1 MLKNGDRVLAQP
13 RAESVARAIGVVAC
27 SRLTEG
33 AILIPYGR
41 SDAIEIVLQLQKEKT
56 FPTVADVPI
65 FLAVGKTRSVL
76 ETSLRIK
83 LGFADKSSKIVLTN
97 YKTFCSQV
105 VQPMIGYSKRIAPE
119 GIYHDEDQISV
130 IVEGLV
136 KQRLTPELKDK
147 VTSISFKPHS
157 V

>member
-1 MLKNGDRVLAQP
+1 VLKNGDRVLVQP
-13 RAESVARAIGVVAC
+13 KAESVARAIGVVAC

-41 SDAIEIVLQLQKEKT
+41 SDAVGLVKQLQKEKT
-56 FPTVADVPI
+56 FPTLADVPI

-76 ETSLRIK
+76 ETPLRIK
-83 LGFADKSSKIVLTN
+83 LGFADKSSRIVLTD

-105 VQPMIGYSKRIAPE
+105 VQPTIGYSKRIAPE

-130 IVEGLV
+130 IVDGLV
-136 KQRLTPELKDK
+136 KQQLTSNPKDK